1 MKTIYHSAE
10 SRGHANHGWLD
21 SYHSFSFG
29 NYYNPEKVH
38 FGALRVLNDD
48 NVSGGMGFGRHP
60 HDNMEIISI
69 PLEGNLEHQDSM
81 GNKTVIKKGEV
92 QIMSAGTG
100 VSHSEK
106 NQDLHLPVKFLQIWV
121 FPDQQRLVPS
131 YDQKVFDSED
141 RKNKFQTIVSPK
153 SKNGEGVKINQ
164 NAWFNLI
171 DLDNQNA
178 IKYHLNDSTNGV
190 YVFVLEGD
198 VEINGQKLGKRDALG
213 LWETESFEIN
223 ASANSEILLMEV
235 PMAF

>member
-21 SYHSFSFG
+21 SYHSFSFA

-48 NVSGGMGFGRHP
+48 NVAGGMGFGRHP

-131 YDQKVFDSED
+131 YDQKLFDLSD

-153 SKNGEGVKINQ
+153 NKNGEGVKINQ

-171 DLDNQNA
+171 DLERQNT
-178 IKYHLNDSTNGV
+178 IVYQLNDSANGV
-190 YVFVLEGD
+190 YVFVLEGE
-198 VEINGQKLGKRDALG
+198 VEIIGQKMGKRDALG
-213 LWETESFEIN
+213 LWETENFEIN
-223 ASANSEILLMEV
+223 ASANSEILFMEV